1 MIKIKNFELLLMVLI
16 VILIFGM
23 DCAQKGQSMGS
34 LRNIVVLADSLL
46 WEQVEGP
53 VTRILS
59 EEKYT
64 PQPEM
69 IFVLNRIDPAKIGE
83 LKKYSQILLIGTLD
97 QQGVTKNL
105 LDQLLPAGSKG
116 RQLVE
121 NNERSF
127 FPVKDPWSREQLL
140 GVLVSNDL
148 PTLLENLNTDKK
160 TIFDAFD
167 EHVNSR
173 VFNQAYY
180 TYEQKNVE
188 KKLMDQYGWSIRVPH
203 DFAMT
208 IDSSAARFIWLRRT
222 GPNRLIRD
230 LFVYW
235 EPVADPSILSKE
247 WILEKRAN
255 IAKDYYKGYYVYTDS
270 LIKVNEELVNFYENY
285 SIKLDGIWQD
295 DSLNIGGPF
304 RSYAFY
310 SETDGRLYLLDGAV
324 WAPEQRKWPFLRQ
337 LDIIMHTFKTK
348 APVSGQP

>member
-1 MIKIKNFELLLMVLI
+1 MIRIKNFKLLLSVLI
-16 VILIFGM
+16 VIMIFGM
-23 DCAQKGQSMGS
+23 ECAQKGQSMGS

-46 WEQVEGP
+46 WEQVDDS
-53 VTRILS
+53 VTPILS
-59 EEKYT
+59 TEKYT
-64 PQPEM
+64 PQPEK
-69 IFVLNRIDPAKIGE
+69 IFVLNRIDPGRIGE

-121 NNERSF
+121 NNERF
-127 FPVKDPWSREQLL
+127 FFQVKDPWSREQLL

-148 PTLLENLNTDKK
+148 PTLLDNLKTDNK

-167 EHVNSR
+167 QHVNSR

-180 TYEQKNVE
+180 TYEQKNIE
-188 KKLMDQYGWSIRVPH
+188 KKLMNQYGWSIRVPH
-203 DFAMT
+203 DYVMT
-208 IDSSAARFIWLRRT
+208 IDSSASRFIWLRRT

-235 EPVADPSILSKE
+235 ESVTDPSSLSKE
-247 WILEKRAN
+247 WMLEKM
-255 IAKDYYKGYYVYTDS
+255 AKVAKEYYKGYYVYSDS
-270 LIKVNEELVNFYENY
+270 LIKVEEELVNFYDNY
-285 SIKLDGIWQD
+285 SIKLEGIWQD
-295 DSLNIGGPF
+295 DSLNVGGPF

-310 SETDGRLYLLDGAV
+310 DETDGRIYLLDGSV

-337 LDIIMHTFKTK
+337 LDIIMQTFKTK
-348 APVSGQP
+348 APESH